1 MMISVGSD
9 ILEIARVER
18 LQKKG
23 RVERIFTEEERRQ
36 SEGKASRLAG
46 DFSVKEAVAKA
57 LGTGI
62 RGFSLL
68 DIEVL
73 RTGFGG
79 EYFQHKKSG
88 DCQCCNPRKRSR
100 RADGRFERNKKIFFI
115 HSEEE
120 SFVS

>member
-73 RTGFGG
+73 RD
-79 EYFQHKKSG
+79 EYFQHKESG
-88 DCQCCNPRKRSR
+88 DCQCCNPWKRSR
-100 RADGRFERNKKIFFI
+100 RADGRFE
-115 HSEEE
+115 
-120 SFVS
+120 